1 MEKII
6 VNGVEIAFE
15 LSGPETAPVVTLSH
29 SLAASMAMWDAQMP
43 ALAGRYRVLRY
54 DLRGHG
60 ASSVPAPPYT
70 FADLATDVFGLW
82 DHLDVARSHFVGLSI
97 GGMIGQQL
105 GLKHADRLLSLSLC
119 ATRSDAA
126 NTEAPDLMAEQAKAG
141 GLEAVVEATLKRW
154 FTDPFL
160 ETDPAAVEQVRRMI
174 LATPVDGYLHCRQ
187 TLKTLAF
194 ADLLPAIRTP
204 TFVIV
209 GRQDQGTPVES
220 SELIHARISG
230 SRLVVL
236 ENASHLLNI
245 EQADAFNAA
254 LGSFLDDH

>member
-1 MEKII
+1 MDRAS
-6 VNGVEIAFE
+6 VNGIDIAYQ
-15 LSGPETAPVVTLSH
+15 LTGPETAPVVTLSH
-29 SLAASMAMWDAQMP
+29 SLAASMAMWEPQMP
-43 ALAGRYRVLRY
+43 ALADRYRVLRY
-54 DLRGHG
+54 DMRGHG
-60 ASSVPAPPYT
+60 ASAVPPPPYAFT
-70 FADLATDVFGLW
+70 DLAGDIVALW
-82 DHLDVARSHFVGLSI
+82 DHLGIARSHFVGLSI
-97 GGMIGQQL
+97 GGMIGQQV

-126 NTEAPDLMAEQAKAG
+126 NADAPDPMAEQAKAG

-160 ETDPAAVEQVRRMI
+160 ETDPAAVEQVRQMI
-174 LATPVDGYLHCRQ
+174 LATPLDGYLHCRQ

-230 SRLVVL
+230 SRLMVL